1 MEALRRLPGSDATT
15 AEERAAQLEA
25 WIRAVQVQAEVVSR
39 RWIADR
45 CIGNLLARAPEE
57 DGVWPPAAVC
67 AVLAAFH
74 SDAMASGIY
83 FERMNRFGPHL
94 VDDKGTESLKEAA
107 KYRAWA
113 DQRVVEYPFTAVNVL
128 IPLAEGFE
136 AQAKREGE
144 SLQVER
150 KAWQ

>member
-1 MEALRRLPGSDATT
+1 M
-15 AEERAAQLEA
+15 
-25 WIRAVQVQAEVVSR
+25 
-39 RWIADR
+39 
-45 CIGNLLARAPEE
+45 ARAPEE

-67 AVLAAFH
+67 AVLEAFH
-74 SDAMASGIY
+74 SGAMASGIY

-128 IPLAEGFE
+128 SPLAEGFE

-144 SLQVER
+144 SRRARR

>member
-1 MEALRRLPGSDATT
+1 M
-15 AEERAAQLEA
+15 
-25 WIRAVQVQAEVVSR
+25 QVQAEAVSR

-67 AVLAAFH
+67 AVLEKCR
-74 SDAMASGIY
+74 SDEMAKGVY

-128 IPLAEGFE
+128 IPLAESFE

-144 SLQVER
+144 SRRARR

>member
-1 MEALRRLPGSDATT
+1 MHREFVGSGAGRRRCVASRCGLCGFENFRSDEMAK
-15 AEERAAQLEA
+15 
-25 WIRAVQVQAEVVSR
+25 
-39 RWIADR
+39 
-45 CIGNLLARAPEE
+45 
-57 DGVWPPAAVC
+57 GV
-67 AVLAAFH
+67 
-74 SDAMASGIY
+74 Y

-128 IPLAEGFE
+128 IPLAEDFE

-144 SLQVER
+144 SRRARR